1 MHAGL
6 LATLS
11 GITNI
16 VSRASGGFASDKAC
30 ARMGVKGR
38 VLLHFFLAFAP
49 GLLLLW
55 LAAAETER
63 TATAAL
69 VLLSFL
75 AQVTPT
81 PSLSW
86 GRRPWCGSDAFS
98 CWCVEMWWGQAANG
112 SCFALVPYVSE
123 HVGSV
128 SGIVGAGGNV
138 GGVCFALMF
147 LFTGYET
154 SAGLR
159 VRRPDMSP
167 QGVGGLIPRG

>member
-30 ARMGVKGR
+30 EHMGMKGR

-49 GLLLLW
+49 GVLLLW
-55 LAAAETER
+55 FAAAETER
-63 TATAAL
+63 SATAAL

-75 AQVTPT
+75 AQVRP
-81 PSLSW
+81 PHALLSD
-86 GRRPWCGSDAFS
+86 GRPWCGFDGFS
-98 CWCVEMWWGQAANG
+98 CWGVKMCWDQAANG

-154 SAGLR
+154 SAGLK
-159 VRRPDMSP
+159 VRKTSRP
-167 QGVGGLIPRG
+167 